1 MTHRERMLAAIRG
14 EPTDRIPW
22 APRMDLW
29 CIAQRARGTLPD
41 QFEGLDTAGLADALD
56 LGCHAVRADFTPAR
70 DPWDFALRGLG
81 IENHPDSP
89 YRIELRGL
97 PMEFSHKGDTYRTRI
112 QTSAGEV
119 SCSLAHT
126 TEMRREGISIPWVE
140 EFAIRSVGDC
150 DAVAEAFE
158 HLVVVPTPDAYAAF
172 RRRIGER
179 GIAVTNGLLGASP
192 MHGILHDLLPQEQFF
207 YLYADER
214 EAITRLAARMEPF
227 WDRVLAAALGC
238 EAEVVYWG
246 ANYDQNL
253 TWPPFFT
260 AEVAPWLKRS
270 AERAHAAGKFLLT
283 HTDGENQKLLP
294 LYPACGFDVAE
305 SVCTQPMTR
314 STLREVRQGMG
325 PRTTVWGG
333 IPSVA
338 LIQDQMDDRAFEKYL
353 DGLFA
358 ELGAGERLILG
369 VSDNVPPDAD
379 LKRLDRITE
388 RVAAV
393 GPVRPPAA

>member
-1 MTHRERMLAAIRG
+1 
-14 EPTDRIPW
+14 
-22 APRMDLW
+22 
-29 CIAQRARGTLPD
+29 
-41 QFEGLDTAGLADALD
+41 
-56 LGCHAVRADFTPAR
+56 
-70 DPWDFALRGLG
+70 
-81 IENHPDSP
+81 
-89 YRIELRGL
+89 
-97 PMEFSHKGDTYRTRI
+97 
-112 QTSAGEV
+112 
-119 SCSLAHT
+119 
-126 TEMRREGISIPWVE
+126 
-140 EFAIRSVGDC
+140 
-150 DAVAEAFE
+150 
-158 HLVVVPTPDAYAAF
+158 VVPTPGAYAAF
-172 RRRIGER
+172 HRRIGER
-179 GIAVTNGLLGASP
+179 GIAVANGLLGASP

-214 EAITRLAARMEPF
+214 EALTRLAARMEPC

-260 AEVAPWLKRS
+260 AEVAPWLKQS
-270 AERAHAAGKFLLT
+270 AVRAHAAGKLLLT

-305 SVCTQPMTR
+305 SVCPQPMTR
-314 STLREVRQGMG
+314 CTLREVRRGLG
-325 PRTTVWGG
+325 PRITVWGG

-338 LIQDQMDDRAFEKYL
+338 LLQDQLDDRAFERYL

-379 LKRLDRITE
+379 LNRLHRITA
-388 RVAAV
+388 RAAAF
-393 GPVRPPAA
+393 GPVRPPAP

>member
-14 EPTDRIPW
+14 EPTDRLPW

-29 CIAQRARGTLPD
+29 CIAQRARGTLPKPL
-41 QFEGLDTAGLADALD
+41 EGLDTAGLADAL
-56 LGCHAVRADFTPAR
+56 GVACHAVRADFTLAR
-70 DPWDFALRGLG
+70 DPRDFALRGLG
-81 IENHPDSP
+81 IENHPDAP
-89 YRIELRGL
+89 YRVELRGL
-97 PMEFSHKGDTYRTRI
+97 PMAFSHEGDRYRTRI

-119 SCSLAHT
+119 SWALVHT
-126 TEMRREGISIPWVE
+126 AEMRREGISIPWVE
-140 EFAIRSVGDC
+140 EFVLRSVDDC
-150 DAVAEAFE
+150 DAVAEVFE
-158 HLVVVPTPDAYAAF
+158 HLEVMPTPGAYAAF
-172 RRRIGER
+172 HQRIGDR

-192 MHGILHDLLPQEQFF
+192 MHGILHDLLPPEQFF

-214 EAITRLAARMEPF
+214 DALTRLARRMEPF
-227 WDRVLAAALGC
+227 WNQALATALGC

-253 TWPPFFT
+253 TWPAFFT
-260 AEVAPWLKRS
+260 GEVAPWLQQ
-270 AERAHAAGKFLLT
+270 AAGRAHAAGKLLLT

-305 SVCTQPMTR
+305 SVCPQPITR
-314 STLREVRQGMG
+314 CSLREARQGMG
-325 PRTTVWGG
+325 PRITVWGG

-338 LIQDQMDDRAFEKYL
+338 LIKDQMDDRAFEQYL

-358 ELGAGERLILG
+358 EIGTGERLILG

-379 LKRLDRITE
+379 LNRLHRITE
-388 RVAAV
+388 RVAAF
-393 GPVRPPAA
+393 GSVRPPAA